1 MPRVDWEPRAMRYS
15 MCFFP
20 LIGLVIGLIIW
31 GWLALAAW
39 LDLGVLLRAT
49 GVLLVSLAVTGGIH
63 MDGFADVVDAQSSHA
78 EPERKRQIL
87 KDPHT
92 GAFAIIGVAAYLL
105 AYVAL
110 ASELV
115 AAPAG
120 AGGAAA
126 GAAAP
131 GLPIPAS
138 WLLLCCLPW
147 MSRCVAGLASVAF
160 PRSSKGGML
169 AAFGG
174 SADKKVTFA
183 VLLAAWALGAAVM
196 LAADHLVGGLV
207 CASDLVVLAW
217 LHRFARK
224 EFGGMSGD
232 LAGFLL
238 QLSEL
243 VMLAVLVFAT
253 KVVML

>member
-1 MPRVDWEPRAMRYS
+1 MSVLRSLVIAFACFSKLPMPRVDWEPRAMRYS

-120 AGGAAA
+120 AGAPAA
-126 GAAAP
+126 GA
-131 GLPIPAS
+131 
-138 WLLLCCLPW
+138 
-147 MSRCVAGLASVAF
+147 
-160 PRSSKGGML
+160 
-169 AAFGG
+169 G
-174 SADKKVTFA
+174 SAT
-183 VLLAAWALGAAVM
+183 G
-196 LAADHLVGGLV
+196 
-207 CASDLVVLAW
+207 
-217 LHRFARK
+217 
-224 EFGGMSGD
+224 
-232 LAGFLL
+232 
-238 QLSEL
+238 
-243 VMLAVLVFAT
+243 
-253 KVVML
+253 